1 MKYRNNSLFLQDD
14 GYVIEPKASELG
26 SKKKPEILDLNG
38 NSISNNL
45 RYGNFYQQLSPF
57 YEVFGDDGMIFLDGT
72 NMGTIFKYTNPYL
85 KAVFNT

>member
-1 MKYRNNSLFLQDD
+1 M
-14 GYVIEPKASELG
+14 IEPKASELG

-72 NMGTIFKYTNPYL
+72 NMGTIFKYIIQYVTF
-85 KAVFNT
+85 KCTF